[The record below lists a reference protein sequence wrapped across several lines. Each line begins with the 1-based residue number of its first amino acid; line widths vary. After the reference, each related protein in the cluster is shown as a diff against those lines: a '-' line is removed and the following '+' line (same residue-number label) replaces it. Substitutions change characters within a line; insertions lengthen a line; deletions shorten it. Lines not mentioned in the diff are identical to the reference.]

1 MKLCV
6 LKNFQISLHFTI
18 WGRFQA
24 GRPSENYTQM
34 TGKWHIPDMCARCR
48 KYVWMWMDGCVVAQS
63 LKNENR
69 WTAFHNDAHLQRG
82 CHHGAGGTNP
92 RHEPV
97 EGTRDTL
104 IPINWGRL
112 GSLRKHHLCSN
123 KHAAV
128 VWRGESLWSVGVER
142 GGTHAGKLGFSS
154 QSLATLRL
162 DCEDCAETL
171 KIKKLGLP
179 GT

>member
-1 MKLCV
+1 MNYV
-6 LKNFQISLHFTI
+6 LKIFQICLLFYYL
-18 WGRFQA
+18 GRFLSRSTIRRTTHRWSASDISQICVHA
-24 GRPSENYTQM
+24 AEIRL
-34 TGKWHIPDMCARCR
+34 DDR
-48 KYVWMWMDGCVVAQS
+48 MDGCVVAQF

-97 EGTRDTL
+97 EGTRDTH
-104 IPINWGRL
+104 PIVWGRL

-128 VWRGESLWSVGVER
+128 VWRERACGISGVESGR
-142 GGTHAGKLGFSS
+142 NPCRKAGVF
-154 QSLATLRL
+154 QSVTGQCWDQTAKT
-162 DCEDCAETL
+162 AEKL